1 MKVIKRNEPRPLLV
15 ETASS
20 QAQVMFID
28 IGLNIG
34 IATSMD
40 SNWRHVCVVLWLVTG
55 TWCSTPTQPGG
66 DMTST
71 PLRWPTQPGGDMT
84 STPLR
89 WPTQPGGDMMS
100 TPVQSHHSGGLHACI
115 SGTLRSSHAL
125 TVKALLEMPIAV
137 HHHIMKT
144 HFSLKWTY
152 RRALTY

>member
-55 TWCSTPTQPGG
+55 TWCST
-66 DMTST
+66 
-71 PLRWPTQPGGDMT
+71 PTQPGGDMT